1 MIRLD
6 HKSYRRKTIKILVK
20 ILRVSILQPPP
31 LHLSRSPIFQSSS
44 SFCEGKRKKKN
55 SAPKMM
61 RNFFFNPTN
70 VWGLWRP
77 WKDGP
82 GSRKCNKWVWKTWA
96 QSYGMLSFYNTKFPL
111 GKTGW
116 NFAWGIKIY
125 GVMRKFANIPEKKF
139 VFARPKEFP
148 KIVFQKGSNFGNFF
162 YLAAI

>member
-20 ILRVSILQPPP
+20 ILRVRILQPQ
-31 LHLSRSPIFQSSS
+31 LHLSRSTIFQSSS
-44 SFCEGKRKKKN
+44 SFCEGKRRKKFDSKN
-55 SAPKMM
+55 DEE
-61 RNFFFNPTN
+61 FFFQSNR
-70 VWGLWRP
+70 LWRP
-77 WKDGP
+77 LKDGP

-162 YLAAI
+162 YRAAI